1 MKKNMPVFV
10 LIVCLFLLLSSLI
23 CFSQGKLIKYISFNQ
38 EKNVIIVH
46 WDIQENSNGYIVN
59 IYKTKNSEPVY
70 TATAKKDENSCEISF
85 DKNCKFLELKVI
97 KQNGGYDTELI
108 DLEFDKENYGVK
120 NNDQVI
126 LGVDELLTGLDVKLN
141 PSYQFKEYSL
151 TLKNIYG
158 NVIETVNTDKFKKSP
173 TTDSYVI
180 ELRGKL
186 YNNEQV
192 FDVFYGEKSSSNQR
206 IILNK
211 KTVGN
216 SLVYRTTRGD
226 IKYIDIYY
234 YKDSIESKAISN
246 IRVNLD
252 EDNSFTIPINQNANI
267 MQFDFLLP
275 SGKIRTEYDGLTIED
290 IQLISSNTDNKD
302 NNVDELETVTTEINQ
317 ETEKQQ
323 EREIVEPF
331 FFIVD
336 YPPTKVITTLSEK
349 IPMKINSQSR
359 VDIVVNKQIVYQGVS
374 SNNIDKISIPLLEGE
389 NEVIIRAYDN
399 HGNYKIFS
407 TLIMCVDQE
416 ELKRQKKRAGGLDL
430 QLANDYESM
439 IYNSD
444 TVKIRG
450 TVVNGDSL
458 TANGN
463 PVELDANG
471 NFTFVFKMR
480 EGTNYLTLEAKG
492 GNDETIRQKLTLK
505 YVVNKNIINV
515 NDIKAIDRP
524 TRIIPENYEPKK
536 KEQEIENYV
545 NEIPTERQIEETQKD
560 YTSLIISIV
569 AIFVCVGLTVYSYF
583 LRKKEQK

>member
-10 LIVCLFLLLSSLI
+10 LIVCLFLLLSLLI

-359 VDIVVNKQIVYQGVS
+359 VDIVVNKQIVYQGVT

-524 TRIIPENYEPKK
+524 TRIIPEDYEPKK

-545 NEIPTERQIEETQKD
+545 NEIPTERQIEETEKD

>member
-252 EDNSFTIPINQNANI
+252 EDNSFTIPINQNSNI

>member
-46 WDIQENSNGYIVN
+46 WDTQENSNGYIVN

-234 YKDSIESKAISN
+234 YKDSIESKPISN
-246 IRVNLD
+246 IRVNLN
-252 EDNSFTIPINQNANI
+252 EDNSFTIPINQNSNI

-359 VDIVVNKQIVYQGVS
+359 VDIVVNKQIVYQGVT

>member
-38 EKNVIIVH
+38 EKDVIIVH

-126 LGVDELLTGLDVKLN
+126 LGIDELLTGLDVKLN

-234 YKDSIESKAISN
+234 YKDSIESKPISN
-246 IRVNLD
+246 IRVNLN
-252 EDNSFTIPINQNANI
+252 EDNSFTIPINQNSNI

-349 IPMKINSQSR
+349 
-359 VDIVVNKQIVYQGVS
+359 YQ
-374 SNNIDKISIPLLEGE
+374 
-389 NEVIIRAYDN
+389 
-399 HGNYKIFS
+399 
-407 TLIMCVDQE
+407 
-416 ELKRQKKRAGGLDL
+416 
-430 QLANDYESM
+430 
-439 IYNSD
+439 
-444 TVKIRG
+444 
-450 TVVNGDSL
+450 
-458 TANGN
+458 
-463 PVELDANG
+463 
-471 NFTFVFKMR
+471 
-480 EGTNYLTLEAKG
+480 
-492 GNDETIRQKLTLK
+492 
-505 YVVNKNIINV
+505 
-515 NDIKAIDRP
+515 
-524 TRIIPENYEPKK
+524 
-536 KEQEIENYV
+536 
-545 NEIPTERQIEETQKD
+545 
-560 YTSLIISIV
+560 
-569 AIFVCVGLTVYSYF
+569 
-583 LRKKEQK
+583 

>member
-70 TATAKKDENSCEISF
+70 TATAKKDENRCEISF

-234 YKDSIESKAISN
+234 YKDSIESKPISN
-246 IRVNLD
+246 IRVNLN
-252 EDNSFTIPINQNANI
+252 EDNSFTIPINQNSNI

-545 NEIPTERQIEETQKD
+545 NEIPTERQIEETEKD

>member
-10 LIVCLFLLLSSLI
+10 LIVCLFLLLSLLI

-234 YKDSIESKAISN
+234 YKDSIESKPISN
-246 IRVNLD
+246 IRVNLN

-359 VDIVVNKQIVYQGVS
+359 VDIVVNKQIVYQGVT

-524 TRIIPENYEPKK
+524 TRIIPEDYEPKK

-545 NEIPTERQIEETQKD
+545 NEIPTERQIEETEKD

>member
-359 VDIVVNKQIVYQGVS
+359 VDIVVNKQIVYQGVT

-444 TVKIRG
+444 KVKIRG

-524 TRIIPENYEPKK
+524 TRIIPEDYEPKK

>member
-126 LGVDELLTGLDVKLN
+126 LGIDELLTGLDVKLN

-216 SLVYRTTRGD
+216 GLVYRTTRGD

-234 YKDSIESKAISN
+234 YKDSIESKPISN
-246 IRVNLD
+246 IRVNLN

-359 VDIVVNKQIVYQGVS
+359 VDIVVNKQIVYQRVT

-444 TVKIRG
+444 KVKIRG

-524 TRIIPENYEPKK
+524 TRIIPEDYEPKK

>member
-126 LGVDELLTGLDVKLN
+126 LGIDELLTGLDVKLN

-234 YKDSIESKAISN
+234 YKDSIESKPISN
-246 IRVNLD
+246 IRVNLN
-252 EDNSFTIPINQNANI
+252 EDNSFTIPINQNSNI

-524 TRIIPENYEPKK
+524 TRIIPEDYEPKK

>member
-10 LIVCLFLLLSSLI
+10 LIVCLFLLLSLLI

-246 IRVNLD
+246 IRVNLN

-359 VDIVVNKQIVYQGVS
+359 VDIVVNKQIVYQGVT

-524 TRIIPENYEPKK
+524 TRIIPEDYEPKK

-545 NEIPTERQIEETQKD
+545 NEIPTERQIEETEKD

>member
-126 LGVDELLTGLDVKLN
+126 LGIDELLTGLDVKLN

-216 SLVYRTTRGD
+216 DLVYRTTRGD

-234 YKDSIESKAISN
+234 YKDSIESKPISN
-246 IRVNLD
+246 IRVNLN

-290 IQLISSNTDNKD
+290 IQLILSNTDNKD

-359 VDIVVNKQIVYQGVS
+359 VDIVVNKQIVYQRVT

-444 TVKIRG
+444 KVKIRG

-524 TRIIPENYEPKK
+524 TRIIPEDYEPKK

>member
-234 YKDSIESKAISN
+234 YKDSIESKPISN

-359 VDIVVNKQIVYQGVS
+359 VDIVVNKQIVYQGVT

-444 TVKIRG
+444 KVKIRG

-524 TRIIPENYEPKK
+524 TRIIPEDYEPKK

>member
-126 LGVDELLTGLDVKLN
+126 LGIDELLTGLDVKLN

-234 YKDSIESKAISN
+234 YKDSIESKPISN
-246 IRVNLD
+246 IRVNLN

-359 VDIVVNKQIVYQGVS
+359 VDIVVNKQIVYQRVT

-524 TRIIPENYEPKK
+524 TRIIPEDYEPKK

>member
-1 MKKNMPVFV
+1 
-10 LIVCLFLLLSSLI
+10 
-23 CFSQGKLIKYISFNQ
+23 
-38 EKNVIIVH
+38 
-46 WDIQENSNGYIVN
+46 
-59 IYKTKNSEPVY
+59 
-70 TATAKKDENSCEISF
+70 
-85 DKNCKFLELKVI
+85 
-97 KQNGGYDTELI
+97 
-108 DLEFDKENYGVK
+108 
-120 NNDQVI
+120 
-126 LGVDELLTGLDVKLN
+126 
-141 PSYQFKEYSL
+141 
-151 TLKNIYG
+151 
-158 NVIETVNTDKFKKSP
+158 
-173 TTDSYVI
+173 
-180 ELRGKL
+180 
-186 YNNEQV
+186 
-192 FDVFYGEKSSSNQR
+192 
-206 IILNK
+206 
-211 KTVGN
+211 
-216 SLVYRTTRGD
+216 
-226 IKYIDIYY
+226 
-234 YKDSIESKAISN
+234 
-246 IRVNLD
+246 
-252 EDNSFTIPINQNANI
+252 
-267 MQFDFLLP
+267 
-275 SGKIRTEYDGLTIED
+275 
-290 IQLISSNTDNKD
+290 
-302 NNVDELETVTTEINQ
+302 
-317 ETEKQQ
+317 
-323 EREIVEPF
+323 
-331 FFIVD
+331 
-336 YPPTKVITTLSEK
+336 
-349 IPMKINSQSR
+349 MKINSQSR
-359 VDIVVNKQIVYQGVS
+359 VDIVVNKQIVYQGVT

>member
-126 LGVDELLTGLDVKLN
+126 LGVDELPTGLDVKLN

-234 YKDSIESKAISN
+234 YKDSIESKPISN
-246 IRVNLD
+246 IRVNLN
-252 EDNSFTIPINQNANI
+252 EDNSFTIPINQNSNI

-359 VDIVVNKQIVYQGVS
+359 VDIVVNKQIVYQGVT

-524 TRIIPENYEPKK
+524 TRIIPEDYDPKK

-545 NEIPTERQIEETQKD
+545 NEIPTERQIEETEKD

>member
-234 YKDSIESKAISN
+234 YKDSIESKPISN
-246 IRVNLD
+246 IRVNLN
-252 EDNSFTIPINQNANI
+252 EDNSFTIPINQNSNI

-524 TRIIPENYEPKK
+524 TRIIPEDYEPKK

-545 NEIPTERQIEETQKD
+545 NEIPTERQIEETEKD

>member
-234 YKDSIESKAISN
+234 YKDSIESKPISN
-246 IRVNLD
+246 IRVNLN
-252 EDNSFTIPINQNANI
+252 EDNSFTIPINQNSNI

>member
-234 YKDSIESKAISN
+234 YKDSIESKPISN
-246 IRVNLD
+246 IRVNLN

-359 VDIVVNKQIVYQGVS
+359 VDIVVNKQIVYQGVT

>member
-234 YKDSIESKAISN
+234 YKDSIESKPISN
-246 IRVNLD
+246 IRVNLN
-252 EDNSFTIPINQNANI
+252 EDNSFTIPINQNSNI

-359 VDIVVNKQIVYQGVS
+359 VDIVVNKQIVYQGVT

>member
-126 LGVDELLTGLDVKLN
+126 LGIDELLTGLDVKLN

-216 SLVYRTTRGD
+216 DLVYRTTRGD

-234 YKDSIESKAISN
+234 YKDSIESKPISN
-246 IRVNLD
+246 IRVNLN

-359 VDIVVNKQIVYQGVS
+359 VDIVVNKQIVYQRVT

-524 TRIIPENYEPKK
+524 TRIIPEDYEPKK

>member
-126 LGVDELLTGLDVKLN
+126 LGIDELLTGLDVKLN

-234 YKDSIESKAISN
+234 YKDSIESKPISN
-246 IRVNLD
+246 IRVNLN

-359 VDIVVNKQIVYQGVS
+359 VDIVVNKQIVYQRVT

-444 TVKIRG
+444 KVKIRG

-524 TRIIPENYEPKK
+524 TRIIPEDYEPKK